1 MKKNL
6 LKFRFLLILIPVGFF
21 IRYID
26 IKVYDGFLSNNSLS
40 EHFSYLGLLLIVLFI
55 LIFLVIYFDEKS

>member
-6 LKFRFLLILIPVGFF
+6 LKFRFLLILIPVGLF

-40 EHFSYLGLLLIVLFI
+40 EHYVYLGFLLIVLFI
-55 LIFLVIYFDEKS
+55 LIFSIIYFDKKS

>member
-26 IKVYDGFLSNNSLS
+26 IKVYDGFLSNNSLR
-40 EHFSYLGLLLIVLFI
+40 EHYSYLGLLLIVLFI
-55 LIFLVIYFDEKS
+55 LIFSVIYFDKKS